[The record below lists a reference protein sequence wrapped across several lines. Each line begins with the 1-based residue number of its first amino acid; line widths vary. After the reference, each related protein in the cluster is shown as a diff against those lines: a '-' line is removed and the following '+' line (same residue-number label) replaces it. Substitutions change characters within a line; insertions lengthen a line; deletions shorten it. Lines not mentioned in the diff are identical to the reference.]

1 MKKAIIGFITMFM
14 LFGSFE
20 LSAGTKGP
28 AGVVGPTGEPN
39 VLTNAPLDG
48 PYVPEHL
55 DKRKP
60 IPYTHLREADVMWS
74 KRIWRVI
81 DLREKI
87 NLPLYYPE
95 EEDIKD
101 RQSLWK
107 VIKMGLESGE
117 LTAYDKPVFDDE
129 FQYEM
134 PISQVKAV
142 LNTVDTQIVQ
152 NINTGTWDTVYVP
165 KSVITDQVKRYWVKE
180 DWFFDKQR
188 SVMDVRIMGIAPLI
202 ESTDKNTGDFRGYKP
217 LFWLYF
223 PQCRPYFA
231 RFEVFNRQNDAE
243 RRTFDDIFAKRQFSS
258 YVYKEANVYNR
269 QIIQYATQIDALL
282 ESDKIK
288 DKIFEVEHDMW
299 HF

>member
-1 MKKAIIGFITMFM
+1 MKRAIIGFLASVCLM
-14 LFGSFE
+14 FGSIT
-20 LSAGTKGP
+20 LTAQT
-28 AGVVGPTGEPN
+28 
-39 VLTNAPLDG
+39 VLTNSTPPLDG

-74 KRIWRVI
+74 KRVWRVI

-134 PISQVKAV
+134 PISQIKAV
-142 LNTVDTQIVQ
+142 LNSIDTQIVQ
-152 NINTGTWDTVYVP
+152 NINTGNWDTVYVP
-165 KSVITDQVKRYWVKE
+165 VAITTDKVKRYWVKE

-188 SVMDVRIMGIAPLI
+188 SVMDVRIMGISPLI
-202 ESTDKNTGDFRGYKP
+202 EVIDKSTGDFRSYKP

-223 PQCRPYFA
+223 PQCRPFFA
-231 RFEVFNRQNDAE
+231 RYEVFNRHNDSE
-243 RRTFDDIFAKRQFSS
+243 RRTFDDIFEKRQFES
-258 YVYKEANVYNR
+258 YIYKESNVYNR
-269 QIIQYATQIDALL
+269 VIMQYASQIDCLL
-282 ESDKIK
+282 ESDRIK
-288 DKIFEVEHDMW
+288 EEVFEVEHDMW

>member
-1 MKKAIIGFITMFM
+1 MKKAIVSLTAVFF
-14 LFGSFE
+14 LFC
-20 LSAGTKGP
+20 LSLTLNAQT
-28 AGVVGPTGEPN
+28 
-39 VLTNAPLDG
+39 VLSNSTPPLDA
-48 PYVPEHL
+48 PYVHEHL

-74 KRIWRVI
+74 KRVWRVI

-87 NLPLYYPE
+87 NLPLYYPTDE
-95 EEDIKD
+95 EVKN

-134 PISQVKAV
+134 PISQIKAV
-142 LNTVDTQIVQ
+142 LNTVDTTITQ
-152 NINTGTWDTVYVP
+152 NINTGGWDTVYIPV
-165 KSVITDQVKRYWVKE
+165 SVTTDKVKRYWVKE

-188 SVMDVRIMGIAPLI
+188 SVMDVRIMGISPLI
-202 ESTDKNTGDFRGYKP
+202 EVIDKNTGDFRSYKP

-231 RFEVFNRQNDAE
+231 RYEVFNRHNDAE
-243 RRTFDDIFAKRQFSS
+243 RRTFDDIFEKRQFSS
-258 YVYKEANVYNR
+258 YIYKEANVYDR
-269 QIIQYATQIDALL
+269 QILEYAGQIDVLL
-282 ESDKIK
+282 ESDRIK
-288 DKIFEVEHDMW
+288 EEIFEVEHDMW